1 MDLNFATALAGLGP
15 NAAFR
20 IANAARP
27 ATAYLFATLLPEKP
41 DYDYHVESGYM
52 TVRTTMAG
60 LVGMDSPY
68 PPGGQVETSAFS
80 ENTAKIANQVMLP
93 EYTMRKLQ
101 AMLMQLQLSGQPTVQ
116 AIQAEALNFLNKV
129 VVQAHMDTAEWLRA
143 QALTTGAIAW
153 AFNGKT
159 LAVDYGIPVGNK
171 LTVRTKSSND
181 AYGGSA
187 SKFWTDVREAKRLLK
202 YDVRAVIAHPT
213 TIDEILYNDV
223 NKLQVLSNAG
233 SVITVQRLIVDG
245 SSTRVSTDARDTLT
259 IIPYATE
266 GEVLDTG
273 TPGQTQKIPFMPVG
287 KLLFVANNV
296 RSGYRVGEGSTLDP
310 AADLA
315 LGYTHI
321 APTVEG
327 GGSPG
332 RWADLFTPQDRPWQ
346 LVGRGVTNLLP
357 VIEAPDKIVIATT
370 EMQA

>member
-1 MDLNFATALAGLGP
+1 MDLNFATALAALGA

-27 ATAYLFATLLPEKP
+27 SNAYLFATLLPEKP
-41 DYDYHVESGYM
+41 DYDYHVESGFM

-68 PPGGQVETSAFS
+68 PPGGQVEVSAFS
-80 ENTAKIANQVMLP
+80 ERTAKIANQVFLP

-101 AMLMQLQLSGQPTVQ
+101 AMLMQLQLSGQPTVS
-116 AIQAEALNFLNKV
+116 AIQTEALNFLNKV
-129 VVQAHMDTAEWLRA
+129 VIQAHMDTAEWLRA
-143 QALTTGAIAW
+143 QALVTGAIAW
-153 AFNGKT
+153 TFNGKT
-159 LAVDYGIPVGNK
+159 LAVDYGIPGANK
-171 LTVRTKSSND
+171 LTTRTGED
-181 AYGGSA
+181 AYHGNT

-202 YDVRAVIAHPT
+202 YDVRACLAHPT
-213 TIDEILYNDV
+213 TIDSILYNDY

-233 SVITVQRLIVDG
+233 SVITVQRLIG
-245 SSTRVSTDARDTLT
+245 TNERPATDARDTLT

-266 GEVLDTG
+266 GEVLDTA
-273 TPGQTQKIPFMPVG
+273 TPGQTQKIPFMPGG
-287 KLLFVANNV
+287 KLLFVANNT
-296 RSGYRVGEGSTLDP
+296 RSGYRVGEGATLDP

-327 GGSPG
+327 GGAPG
-332 RWADLFTPQDRPWQ
+332 RWADLFTPQERPWQ
-346 LVGRGVTNLLP
+346 LVGRAVTNLLP

-370 EMQA
+370 EM

>member
-1 MDLNFATALAGLGP
+1 MDLNFATALAGLGA

-27 ATAYLFATLLPEKP
+27 STAYLFATLLPERP

-68 PPGGQVETSAFS
+68 PPGGQAEVSAFS
-80 ENTAKIANQVMLP
+80 ENTAKIANQVLLP
-93 EYTMRKLQ
+93 EYTLRKLQ
-101 AMLMQLQLSGQPTVQ
+101 AMLMQLELTGQPTVQ
-116 AIQAEALNFLNKV
+116 AVQTEALNFLNKV

-143 QALTTGAIAW
+143 QALCYGEIDWT
-153 AFNGKT
+153 FNGKT
-159 LAVDYGIPVGNK
+159 LEVDYGIPSGNK
-171 LTVRTKSSND
+171 LTERSGGD
-181 AYGGSA
+181 AYIGA
-187 SKFWTDVREAKRLLK
+187 TTKFWTDVREAKRLLH
-202 YDVRAVIAHPT
+202 YDVRACIAHPT
-213 TIDEILYNDV
+213 TVDAILFNDY
-223 NKLQVLSNAG
+223 NKLQVLSDINN
-233 SVITVQRLIVDG
+233 VVTVQRLIG
-245 SSTRVSTDARDTLT
+245 SNERPATDARDTLQ
-259 IIPYATE
+259 IIRYAAE

-273 TPGQTQKIPFMPVG
+273 TPGQTQQIPFMPVG

-296 RSGYRVGEGSTLDP
+296 RTGYRVGEGSTPDP

-327 GGSPG
+327 GGVPG
-332 RWADLFTPQDRPWQ
+332 RWADLYTPQERPWQ
-346 LVGRGVTNLLP
+346 LVGRAVTNLLP

-370 EMQA
+370 AVT